1 MKYTLN
7 IPVSGN
13 NYDILF
19 GYHLTS
25 WNDGTNDLY
34 KFWVVPKESI
44 SSVNDNY
51 SISPEIETANVSVPQ
66 VDMTS
71 ETYNIN
77 MECVDNVYGVKCKW
91 YAICLCTQSAED
103 IPYDDKVKGNFNDAQ
118 AYWGDVTLQKEAS
131 TSFYYFP
138 SMVVESNIKGLI
150 LKDLNSIF
158 SEEETIT
165 IQDLVFTRTIGGE
178 TTTFSVVGDVTFAI
192 SGNYLI
198 CNDELIFGSNKKWST
213 AYKLGSNVT
222 CSFTYNG
229 NQYTNSD
236 VSVDFIAVKM
246 IPLKSIF
253 NSIVSEEPD
262 EYSIAVSNAN
272 NNNFRGYLPSNPE
285 TNPITQD
292 GVQITFGTIQS
303 NSSSTYI
310 CTNLK
315 SFSYRYEGDDTLPLD
330 EVDTLP
336 DYPLLFCLDMNGNP
350 AILSIDSDVDF
361 GVGKIIGPL
370 NPESTDRQSLQHAT
384 IGKYGRAESNG
395 RTNNRF

>member
-118 AYWGDVTLQKEAS
+118 AYWGDVTLQKEPS
-131 TSFYYFP
+131 TSFYYYD
-138 SMVVESNIKGLI
+138 SMKVESNIKGLI

-158 SEEETIT
+158 SGYESIT
-165 IQDLVFTRTIGGE
+165 VQDLVFTRTTGE
-178 TTTFSVVGDVTFAI
+178 TTTFSVVDDVTFAI

-198 CNDELIFGSNKKWST
+198 CNDELIFESNKKWST
-213 AYKLGSNVT
+213 EYKLGNVT

-229 NQYTNSD
+229 NQYTDSD

-262 EYSIAVSNAN
+262 EYSIAVSNNAN
-272 NNNFRGYLPSNPE
+272 NTFRGYLPSNPGA
-285 TNPITQD
+285 TPITQD
-292 GVQITFGTIQS
+292 GVQITFGTIYS
-303 NSSSTYI
+303 NNSSTYTW
-310 CTNLK
+310 TNLK
-315 SFSYRYEGDDTLPLD
+315 SFSYRYEGEDTLPLD

-336 DYPLLFCLDMNGNP
+336 DYPLLFCVDINGNP

-361 GVGKIIGPL
+361 GVGKIVGPI
-370 NPESTDRQSLQHAT
+370 NPDSTRLEALRHAT
-384 IGKYGRAESNG
+384 IGKYGRAESNN